1 MDRQRE
7 LVNVITTLWLHGL
20 RFHEIE
26 FLISV
31 STSCLIHEAMT
42 ASPLWEHKQQIILI
56 TTDSIIHGSLHLCEK
71 LKRMNNKT
79 SFQIQILIGTR
90 LTVGEYI
97 MKWRIGK

>member
-7 LVNVITTLWLHGL
+7 SVSVITTLWLHGL

-26 FLISV
+26 FLIPV
-31 STSCLIHEAMT
+31 STSCLAHEAMT